1 MGLLPTPNHVA
12 LIRDCY
18 VQPHSSSSSSSPSAS
33 SPLPQPASNALSKLT
48 FYAVNRPTKI
58 PKVVAHLVE
67 RASKARASSGPKARA
82 DLAVTVDIVRG
93 LVVETGESGKEGA
106 GELIK
111 GAMAEEALRIAEM
124 ALGGEGGKG
133 DLFSTAQVRSGKRD
147 PEMEARG
154 ASLFHAVATFLTAPF
169 LGASDG
175 VGKQYLRCLSLV
187 SGLAQLQG
195 PGNAESRFIALKA
208 LDGAA
213 RSEYLYATG
222 GEYDRQVEE
231 LVPALLR
238 NCLDTDIDN
247 LRANLSSTLADD
259 KSLQPNPTS
268 LASRKTSSIS
278 LPDDASKLP
287 ADSTV
292 ALPILLLLSRLSTVP
307 QLLSLHASF
316 ASFLDQHEAGHL
328 WHGESQPV
336 VLFLARAF
344 LAAAPAGHRA
354 PVVAWWSDQ
363 AGDIYDRDTQHRSI
377 TLLFV
382 LKQLIEPTTATTPQ
396 SEEVA
401 VEGLSAGGVL
411 NTLVELLVRRA
422 RLSSPVGTPNGLRES
437 PALGSDPTPTDPD
450 PLLRPL
456 LAVVAALARSSAAR
470 GYPSQLDD
478 LASDVIDLLRAL
490 KLEEGRAERL
500 VSGMTSEEKCL
511 AKVRVVKAL
520 RTLLQEAPRPA
531 AVNGDS
537 SFTVKRSPVGDDV
550 LAAARSNGASADEL
564 DPELIRPRPVAGA
577 SNGTLKRVASLEAPG
592 ALGLGRPLNGTSPA
606 LHDGDARLPLDAEQ
620 PILRVST
627 PGGASTTPPRS
638 RDPSASRPS
647 NGPPLSS
654 TEMRRQPVAPRTFA
668 RSLFILTEPDL
679 RLRVEYAGAAAVYV
693 SRELPLVVSTS
704 SGSAGSADE
713 LASFWRQLH
722 AGVYGLAIGESS
734 PPSSSSARD
743 GAVDGAQHAL
753 HRTRSARSLR
763 SQRST
768 QSFHDRDDVAHV
780 PASSSRS
787 APGAA
792 DYAALAALVEA
803 VPRVPAAVL
812 EGVPA
817 LLALDAKAATRWEV
831 GLAGGAELGGEGG
844 GADPARAQACREVA
858 ARGLKA
864 VGRAWGLTEL
874 EQLGQEA
881 LVSLSPFV
889 IPADA
894 RPSSGFAARPTA
906 APAALNASLV
916 IDILATDSGLQKAAQ
931 LDRTSLASLLA
942 QPWSYEAA
950 KVEAS
955 SALRS
960 PYFSSALPSRSLINL
975 AGPSRSRAGS
985 RAGSTFRLASSPPL
999 TGGGT
1004 SLHPQSIRSSVVGSG
1019 GGGPGSLAPS
1029 TRSRFGHVP
1038 SLADLQAGLA
1048 GTSIHTATR
1057 SARTSAAPSVVSSV
1071 GGTGGWGTG
1080 GSGTGGSDAGAGSG
1094 LGRRRTSR
1102 ATPESVLERVGRR
1115 NRAGTGASSLS
1126 AAGTG
1131 GGPSAVV
1138 EAEKGMAAL

>member
-18 VQPHSSSSSSSPSAS
+18 VQPHSSSSSSPSAS

-67 RASKARASSGPKARA
+67 RATKARASSGPKARA
-82 DLAVTVDIVRG
+82 DLAVTVDVVRG
-93 LVVETGESGKEGA
+93 LVVETGESGKAGA

-111 GAMAEEALRIAEM
+111 GAMAEEALRVAEM
-124 ALGGEGGKG
+124 ALGGEGGRG

-175 VGKQYLRCLSLV
+175 VGRQYLRCLSLV

-238 NCLDTDIDN
+238 NCLDTDIDD
-247 LRANLSSTLADD
+247 LRHNLSTTLDDD
-259 KSLQPNPTS
+259 KSLRPNPTS
-268 LASRKTSSIS
+268 LAARKTSSIS
-278 LPDDASKLP
+278 LPDDSSKLP
-287 ADSTV
+287 ADSSV

-316 ASFLDQHEAGHL
+316 ASFLDQHETGYL

-382 LKQLIEPTTATTPQ
+382 LKQLIEPSTATTPQ

-411 NTLVELLVRRA
+411 NTLAELLVRRA

-500 VSGMTSEEKCL
+500 VSGMTGEEKCR

-520 RTLLQEAPRPA
+520 RTLLEEAPRPA
-531 AVNGDS
+531 MDNGAS
-537 SFTVKRSPVGDDV
+537 AHTVERAPVGDDV
-550 LAAARSNGASADEL
+550 LAAARPNGASADEL

-577 SNGTLKRVASLEAPG
+577 SNGTLRPAASLEAPG
-592 ALGLGRPLNGTSPA
+592 ALGLGRPLNGTSSA
-606 LHDGDARLPLDAEQ
+606 LHDGSARTPLDAEQ

-627 PGGASTTPPRS
+627 PGGASTTPARS
-638 RDPSASRPS
+638 RDPSASRTDAAPT
-647 NGPPLSS
+647 SS
-654 TEMRRQPVAPRTFA
+654 TEIRRQPVAPRTFA
-668 RSLFILTEPDL
+668 RSLFLLTEPDL

-693 SRELPLVVSTS
+693 ARELPLVVRTS

-722 AGVYGLAIGESS
+722 AGVYGLAIGETASLT
-734 PPSSSSARD
+734 SSARGH

-768 QSFHDRDDVAHV
+768 RSFLDHDDAAHMSV
-780 PASSSRS
+780 SSARS
-787 APGAA
+787 APSAA
-792 DYAALAALVEA
+792 DYAALAGLVEA

-874 EQLGQEA
+874 EQLSHEA
-881 LVSLSPFV
+881 LASLSPAV
-889 IPADA
+889 IPAHA
-894 RPSSGFAARPTA
+894 RTSDGFAARPTA

-916 IDILATDSGLQKAAQ
+916 IDILATDLQLQKATQ
-931 LDRTSLASLLA
+931 LDRTSLASLLS

-960 PYFSSALPSRSLINL
+960 PYLSSALPSRSLINL

-985 RAGSTFRLASSPPL
+985 RAGSAFRLASSPPPM
-999 TGGGT
+999 GGGA

-1048 GTSIHTATR
+1048 GTAIHVPTR

-1080 GSGTGGSDAGAGSG
+1080 GSATGGSDAGAGSG

-1126 AAGTG
+1126 AGAGA
-1131 GGPSAVV
+1131 GPSAVV
-1138 EAEKGMAAL
+1138 EAEKGMATL